1 MTLSENYYC
10 IVHCFLSDNKLNG
23 DLVSY
28 GFKHLP
34 VNAPT
39 ESTLNAIVTVIV
51 IVIW

>member
-1 MTLSENYYC
+1 MTLYENYYC
-10 IVHCFLSDNKLNG
+10 IVHCFLSDNKQKVEH
-23 DLVSY
+23 VSY